1 MARRKRPDP
10 EITNRWTEILR
21 TLTKKLARRRKLAE
35 EAEQELGE
43 AIRGAF
49 AEGVLVG
56 TIKDATG
63 LSGSRCYQVKFALRD
78 SEEHAVNQGE

>member
-1 MARRKRPDP
+1 MAKRRRPDP
-10 EITNRWTEILR
+10 AITEKWVEVLR
-21 TLTKKLARRRKLAE
+21 HLSQKLQRRRKAAD
-35 EAEQELGE
+35 EAEAELGG

-56 TIKDATG
+56 PIKEATG

-78 SEEHAVNQGE
+78 EQQPSSETG

>member
-10 EITNRWTEILR
+10 EITKRWTEVLH
-21 TLTKKLARRRKLAE
+21 TLAKKLARRRKLVE

-78 SEEHAVNQGE
+78 LEEKQSINGE